1 MIKHHVHENI
11 NYLSKYST
19 PTEFIE
25 LGNTIKGHGWP
36 SA

>member
-1 MIKHHVHENI
+1 MCVKILI
-11 NYLSKYST
+11 NYQNILH

-36 SA
+36 ST